1 MKKVDELVAEW
12 SAEERDQLKDLIEEC
27 REREKEIIENS
38 IRSRENL
45 TRLTDSL
52 TALFSHSWE
61 FRKKVNMIGDALL
74 DIYLKL
80 NKNKIPSA

>member
-45 TRLTDSL
+45 TKLTDSL
-52 TALFSHSWE
+52 TALFSQSWE